1 VSFEKVSFPANSSS
15 RRPRWILPIAG
26 VALALLL
33 TGAFGYRYW
42 ISTPQY
48 SLWQAK
54 SAFEA
59 HDLGAFE
66 RYVAVDSCMDSL
78 TDDVFAEATKKM
90 NAQAQSGPNPFG
102 EAGQK
107 MAQGFLAL
115 MKPAISG
122 ALKKSARELVA
133 TGQIASVGGAG
144 GGSPVNLAQI
154 KDNIAQNGV
163 RFDGLGQVSVESQ
176 KATVELRFRNDKTAS
191 QQPIELEMRRV
202 EDHWQISKWKNAAPW
217 LEEAAKKTP

>member
-1 VSFEKVSFPANSSS
+1 M
-15 RRPRWILPIAG
+15 G

-33 TGAFGYRYW
+33 AGAFGYKHW

-59 HDLGAFE
+59 HDVGAFE
-66 RYVAVDSCMDSL
+66 KYVAVDSCADSL
-78 TDDVFAEATKKM
+78 TDDVFAEASKKM
-90 NAQAQSGPNPFG
+90 NAQVANRPNPFG

-133 TGQIASVGGAG
+133 KGQISSLGGAG
-144 GGSPVNLAQI
+144 GGNPVDLAQI
-154 KDNIAQNGV
+154 KQNIAQNGV
-163 RFDGLGQVSVESQ
+163 RFDGLGQVSVEDQ
-176 KATVELRFRNDKTAS
+176 KATVELRFRNDKTAT

-217 LEEAAKKTP
+217 LQEAAKKAP